1 MATSYYKEGIE
12 RITEQA
18 LEQNVLNDIADIIGD
33 VQTCHKKATTEIL
46 NIRNR
51 TTDPLKTEGEIIGQG
66 KEYKDDFFEYLA
78 EQKRSLIQKFSDNP
92 NGYIDDDGNNQ
103 IGFRGKLINI
113 DNEAN
118 GIYQNITSLEQ
129 NTENKIKNDIIAMVA
144 EKGYRIVASND
155 GNGNVTVTIV
165 KG

>member
-18 LEQNVLNDIADIIGD
+18 LEQNVLNDVADIIGD
-33 VQTCHKKATTEIL
+33 VQACHREATTEIL

-66 KEYKDDFFEYLA
+66 KESKDDFFAYLA

-113 DNEAN
+113 DNETN

-144 EKGYRIVASND
+144 EKGYRTVASND